1 MAQGSLTYLLLR
13 QPIDLHVVSLLGTAT
28 LFLYNF
34 SMVLS
39 KPAGNVNS
47 PYRRSR
53 WIFGH
58 FRLIQ
63 AITGVS
69 AVALIPLALQ
79 LSQAAL
85 VLLCITGLL
94 ALFYGLPIFKNN
106 RQPHGLR
113 GIPGAK
119 LFIIASVWT
128 ISCVCLPLVEMQE
141 AGLPVSVADFSLLTA
156 KRFLFTTAI
165 TIPFDIRDFF
175 QDSKY
180 QLKTIPV
187 LFGVE
192 KANRVC
198 QLLMALHLMLLM
210 LFLDNMDLQ
219 AVGLIAVT
227 ILASWLIFKSK
238 WEKNEYYYF
247 LLLDGTL
254 LLQFLSVF
262 LPELIQNY
270 FW

>member
-1 MAQGSLTYLLLR
+1 MAQGGLTYLLLR
-13 QPIDLHVVSLLGTAT
+13 QPINLHVVGLLGTAT

-39 KPAGNVNS
+39 RPAGGINS
-47 PYRRSR
+47 PHRRSR
-53 WIFGH
+53 WIFSH

-63 AITGVS
+63 AITVLS
-69 AVALIPLALQ
+69 AVSLIPFALQ
-79 LSQAAL
+79 LSPGGFG
-85 VLLCITGLL
+85 LLCGTGLV
-94 ALFYGLPIFKNN
+94 ALFYGLPVFKGN
-106 RQPHGLR
+106 RQSHGLR

-119 LFIIASVWT
+119 LFIIALVWT
-128 ISCVCLPLVEMQE
+128 ISCVCLPLVEIQN
-141 AGLPVSVADFSLLTA
+141 AGETVSSADFFLLAA
-156 KRFLFTTAI
+156 KRFLFITAI

-175 QDSKY
+175 QDRKF

-198 QLLMALHLMLLM
+198 QLLMALHVMLL
-210 LFLDNMDLQ
+210 LLYIDKMDLP
-219 AVGLIAVT
+219 AIGLIAVT

-247 LLLDGTL
+247 FFLDGTL

-262 LPELIQNY
+262 LLNLI
-270 FW
+270 